1 MGYGSVVAAR
11 GEITPSMAR
20 NSGADNGGGGSGG
33 GGGIP
38 DNMSGSATEDDRN
51 IGMDD
56 DDYYEEEE
64 EDEDVTLSGSGSDSG
79 GLTIGDSGRPPVAP
93 TAAGIVEEKS
103 PGMLSSSTRETSG
116 SRVTFEKDDGD
127 SVDGGGSNSSS
138 GGLTPRRVSVGCRSA
153 SLSPKQPPLVQAPPQ
168 AGRSVGGGGR
178 GSSGAIYPKVHVPL
192 LGQMSSFDWS
202 APAESDVDD
211 EDDDEDDGGW
221 GQVVVKPVKVA
232 RYDKEQRRWMKTMLS
247 LPELRKIMLTR
258 VEKTPQKVT
267 YRRAATLVRRTKKHE

>member
-11 GEITPSMAR
+11 GEIAPSMAR
-20 NSGADNGGGGSGG
+20 NGGGDNGSGGGSGG

-38 DNMSGSATEDDRN
+38 DNISSSATEDDRN
-51 IGMDD
+51 MGMDE

-64 EDEDVTLSGSGSDSG
+64 EDEDMTLSGSGSDTG
-79 GLTIGDSGRPPVAP
+79 GLIIGESGRPPVAP
-93 TAAGIVEEKS
+93 TAAGLVDEKLPGIS
-103 PGMLSSSTRETSG
+103 PTSTRETSG
-116 SRVTFEKDDGD
+116 SRVTFQQDDGD
-127 SVDGGGSNSSS
+127 SGDGGGSISS
-138 GGLTPRRVSVGCRSA
+138 GGVVTPRRVGMGCRSA
-153 SLSPKQPPLVQAPPQ
+153 SLSPKQPAPVQAPPQ
-168 AGRSVGGGGR
+168 VGRLVGGGR
-178 GSSGAIYPKVHVPL
+178 GSGGAVCPKVHVPL
-192 LGQMSSFDWS
+192 LGHMSSVDWS

-211 EDDDEDDGGW
+211 EDDDEDDSGW

-267 YRRAATLVRRTKKHE
+267 YRRAATLVRGMKTRG